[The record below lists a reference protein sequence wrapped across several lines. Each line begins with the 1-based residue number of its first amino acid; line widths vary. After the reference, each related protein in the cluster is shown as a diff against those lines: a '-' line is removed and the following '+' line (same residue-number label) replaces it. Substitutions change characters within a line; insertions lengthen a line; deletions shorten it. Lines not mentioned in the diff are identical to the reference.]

1 MATVHVEN
9 LSSATPEVY
18 ATNLSAGDYDVMIQA
33 ADPVQARSG
42 SQGIKFDL
50 LVENGPMQVLET
62 SRGPVEHSPVG
73 RHIFTTSWIPS
84 SSQKDGGDFCRARLA
99 KICEVTGVAQSDDL
113 DLAEF
118 VGKRCKV
125 RNKPQTGDDGV
136 ERDDIIRWRSL

>member
-1 MATVHVEN
+1 MSIHVEG
-9 LSSATPEVY
+9 LSTATPEVY
-18 ATNLSAGDYDVMIQA
+18 LTALSAGDYDVIVQS
-33 ADPVQARSG
+33 ADLVQAKSG

-50 LVENGPMQVLET
+50 LVENGPGQVIET
-62 SRGPVEHSPVG
+62 SRGPVEHSPIG
-73 RHIFTTSWIPS
+73 RHIFATSWLPT

-99 KICEVTGVAQSDDL
+99 KILEVLGVAPSDDL

-136 ERDDIIRWRSL
+136 DRDDISRWMPL